1 MALGSVESRTRQ
13 RRDRDKTSGAS
24 ASSGDEKARGENA
37 HSEEEGNEEACNEK
51 ARSEEAR
58 GEDALDE
65 EERGEEEY
73 FEKAKEMT
81 EKLLING
88 DTLTVDEA
96 YGVAADRIRVG
107 LAPKARERMLRTR
120 AVVDDIVRRNE
131 VVYGVTTGFGKLSE
145 VAIPPDKLAQLQV
158 NVVRSHTSG
167 VGDRLPE
174 REVRAMMLLRAN
186 VIAKGYSGARPELV
200 DLILQ
205 MLNADV
211 YPPVPEQGSVGASGD
226 LAPLAHLALSLIGE
240 GTLIK
245 ADREDAAAKI
255 LREIGA
261 EPIVLGPKEGITLIN
276 GTQTHTAVALIALV
290 NARSLW
296 RTAHVAGAMSLEALL
311 GTPVAFDERIHDAR
325 GQRGQSR
332 SAALLRD
339 LLADSELRESHRHG
353 DPRVQDPYA
362 LRCMPQVH
370 GPVLDALDFVD
381 EAVSA
386 ELNAATDNPLVFE
399 NGETLSGGNFH
410 GLRVA
415 MALDFLAIV
424 LTHMATMAERRID
437 RLVHP
442 DLNQGLPPF
451 LCPEAGLNSGFM
463 MAQVTAASLASE
475 CKVLSH
481 PASVDTIPTDGSKE
495 DVVPMAMGAAW
506 KARRVLRNLENIL
519 AIELMCAAQG
529 IDYRAPL
536 RPGRGVRSAHER
548 VRAIVPRLE
557 GDRVL
562 SGDIAALRS
571 AISEMQFADIGT
583 VT

>member
-1 MALGSVESRTRQ
+1 
-13 RRDRDKTSGAS
+13 
-24 ASSGDEKARGENA
+24 
-37 HSEEEGNEEACNEK
+37 
-51 ARSEEAR
+51 
-58 GEDALDE
+58 
-65 EERGEEEY
+65 
-73 FEKAKEMT
+73 MT
-81 EKLLING
+81 ETILIDG
-88 DTLTVDEA
+88 DSLTVDEA
-96 YGVAADRIRVG
+96 YAVAVERLRVK
-107 LAPKARERMLRTR
+107 LDPKARERMLRTH
-120 AVVDDIVRRNE
+120 AVVDDIVARNA

-145 VAIPPDKLAQLQV
+145 VAIPHDKLAQLQV
-158 NVVRSHTSG
+158 NLVRSHASG

-200 DLILQ
+200 DLILR

-211 YPPVPEQGSVGASGD
+211 YPPIPEQGSVGASGD
-226 LAPLAHLALSLIGE
+226 LAPLAHLGLALIGE

-245 ADREDAAAKI
+245 GDREAPAAAMLK
-255 LREIGA
+255 EIGA
-261 EPIVLGPKEGITLIN
+261 APLVLGPKEGITLIN

-290 NARSLW
+290 HARALW

-311 GTPVAFDERIHDAR
+311 GTPVAFDARIHEAR
-325 GQRGQSR
+325 GQKGQMR

-339 LLADSELRESHRHG
+339 LLADSEVRESHRVG

-370 GPVLDALDFVD
+370 GPVLDALDFID
-381 EAVSA
+381 DAVSR

-410 GLRVA
+410 GLTVA

-424 LTHMATMAERRID
+424 LTNLATMAERRID

-442 DLNQGLPPF
+442 DLNQGLPAF
-451 LCPEAGLNSGFM
+451 LTPDAGVNSGFM
-463 MAQVTAASLASE
+463 MAQVTAAALASE

-506 KARRVLRNLENIL
+506 KARRGLRNLENSL
-519 AIELMCAAQG
+519 AIELMCGAQG
-529 IDYRAPL
+529 IDFRAPL
-536 RPGRGVRSAHER
+536 RPGRGVRTAHER
-548 VRAIVPRLE
+548 VRDIVPRLE
-557 GDRVL
+557 ADRVL
-562 SGDIAALRS
+562 STDIAALMR
-571 AISEMQFADIGT
+571 AVSELRFADIGA

>member
-1 MALGSVESRTRQ
+1 M
-13 RRDRDKTSGAS
+13 
-24 ASSGDEKARGENA
+24 
-37 HSEEEGNEEACNEK
+37 NEQ
-51 ARSEEAR
+51 
-58 GEDALDE
+58 
-65 EERGEEEY
+65 
-73 FEKAKEMT
+73 
-81 EKLLING
+81 LIIDG

-96 YGVAADRIRVG
+96 YAVAVDRLRVG
-107 LAPKARERMLRTR
+107 LSPKARERMLRTR
-120 AVVDDIVRRNE
+120 AVVDDIVNRNE

-145 VAIPPDKLAQLQV
+145 VAIPREKLAELQV
-158 NVVRSHTSG
+158 NLVRSHASG

-200 DLILQ
+200 DLLLQ

-211 YPPVPEQGSVGASGD
+211 YPPIPEQGSVGASGD
-226 LAPLAHLALSLIGE
+226 LAPLAHLGLALIGE
-240 GTLIK
+240 GTLLK
-245 ADREDAAAKI
+245 GGRETDAARMLK
-255 LREIGA
+255 EIGA
-261 EPIVLGPKEGITLIN
+261 KAVKLGPKEGITLIN
-276 GTQTHTAVALIALV
+276 GTQTHTAIALIALV
-290 NARSLW
+290 QARALW
-296 RTAHVAGAMSLEALL
+296 RTAHVAGAMSLEALM

-325 GQRGQSR
+325 GQKGQSR

-339 LLADSELRESHRHG
+339 LLAGSEIRESHRHG

-370 GPVLDALDFVD
+370 GPVLDALDWID
-381 EAVSA
+381 DAVSR

-399 NGETLSGGNFH
+399 NGETVSGGNFH
-410 GLRVA
+410 GLTVA

-451 LCPEAGLNSGFM
+451 LSPNAGVNSGFM
-463 MAQVTAASLASE
+463 MAQVTAAALASE

-506 KARRVLRNLENIL
+506 KARRVLRNLENVL
-519 AIELMCAAQG
+519 AIELMCGAQG
-529 IDYRAPL
+529 IDFRAPL
-536 RPGRGVRSAHER
+536 RPGRGVRTAHER
-548 VRAIVPRLE
+548 VRDIVPRLE
-557 GDRVL
+557 NDRVL
-562 SGDIAALRS
+562 SVDIAALRT
-571 AISEMQFADIGT
+571 AVSEERFADIGT

>member
-1 MALGSVESRTRQ
+1 MNETVII
-13 RRDRDKTSGAS
+13 D
-24 ASSGDEKARGENA
+24 GD
-37 HSEEEGNEEACNEK
+37 SL
-51 ARSEEAR
+51 S
-58 GEDALDE
+58 
-65 EERGEEEY
+65 
-73 FEKAKEMT
+73 
-81 EKLLING
+81 
-88 DTLTVDEA
+88 VDEA
-96 YGVAADRIRVG
+96 YAVAVDRLRVD

-145 VAIPPDKLAQLQV
+145 VAIPPKNLAELQV
-158 NVVRSHTSG
+158 NLVRSHASG

-200 DLILQ
+200 DLLLQ

-211 YPPVPEQGSVGASGD
+211 YPPIPEQGSVGASGD
-226 LAPLAHLALSLIGE
+226 LAPLAHLGLALIGE

-245 ADREDAAAKI
+245 GDRETDTATMLK
-255 LREIGA
+255 EIGA
-261 EPIVLGPKEGITLIN
+261 KPVTLGPKEGITLIN

-290 NARSLW
+290 HARALW
-296 RTAHVAGAMSLEALL
+296 RTAHVAGAMSLEALM

-325 GQRGQSR
+325 GQKGQLR
-332 SAALLRD
+332 SASLLRD
-339 LLADSELRESHRHG
+339 LLAGSEIRESHRLG

-370 GPVLDALDFVD
+370 GPVLDALDWID
-381 EAVSA
+381 EAISR

-410 GLRVA
+410 GLTVA

-424 LTHMATMAERRID
+424 LTHLATMSERRID

-451 LCPEAGLNSGFM
+451 LSPNAGVNSGFM
-463 MAQVTAASLASE
+463 MAQVTAAALASE
-475 CKVLSH
+475 CKLLSH

-506 KARRVLRNLENIL
+506 KARRVVRNLENIL
-519 AIELMCAAQG
+519 AIELMCGAQG
-529 IDYRAPL
+529 IDFRAPL
-536 RPGRGVRSAHER
+536 RPGRGVRTAHER
-548 VRAIVPRLE
+548 VRDIVPKLE
-557 GDRVL
+557 NDRVL
-562 SGDIAALRS
+562 SADIAALMD
-571 AISEMQFADIGT
+571 AVSEQRFADIGS

>member
-1 MALGSVESRTRQ
+1 MS
-13 RRDRDKTSGAS
+13 
-24 ASSGDEKARGENA
+24 
-37 HSEEEGNEEACNEK
+37 
-51 ARSEEAR
+51 
-58 GEDALDE
+58 
-65 EERGEEEY
+65 
-73 FEKAKEMT
+73 
-81 EKLLING
+81 EKLIIDG
-88 DTLTVDEA
+88 DTLTIDEA
-96 YGVAADRIRVG
+96 YAVAVERLRVG
-107 LAPKARERMLRTR
+107 LSPKARERMIRTR
-120 AVVDDIVRRNE
+120 AVVDDIVARDAA
-131 VVYGVTTGFGKLSE
+131 VYGVTTGFGKLSE
-145 VAIPPDKLAQLQV
+145 VAIPREKLAQLQV
-158 NVVRSHTSG
+158 NLVRSHASG

-200 DLILQ
+200 DLLLQ

-211 YPPVPEQGSVGASGD
+211 YPPIPEQGSVGASGD

-245 ADREDAAAKI
+245 GDREAPAQKI
-255 LREIGA
+255 LKEIGA
-261 EPIVLGPKEGITLIN
+261 KPIVLAPKEGITLIN

-290 NARSLW
+290 HARALW

-311 GTPVAFDERIHDAR
+311 GTPVAFDERIHLAR
-325 GQRGQSR
+325 GQKGQLR

-353 DPRVQDPYA
+353 DPRVQDSYA

-370 GPVLDALDFVD
+370 GPVLDALDFID
-381 EAVSA
+381 SAVSM
-386 ELNAATDNPLVFE
+386 EVNAATDNPLVFE

-410 GLRVA
+410 GLTVA

-424 LTHMATMAERRID
+424 LTNLATMAERRID

-451 LCPEAGLNSGFM
+451 LSPDAGVNSGFM

-519 AIELMCAAQG
+519 AIELMCGAQA
-529 IDYRAPL
+529 IDFRAPL
-536 RPGRGVRSAHER
+536 TPGRGVRTAHER

-557 GDRVL
+557 ADRVL
-562 SGDIAALRS
+562 SADISALMS
-571 AISEMQFADIGT
+571 AVSEMRFADIGS
-583 VT
+583 VA

>member
-1 MALGSVESRTRQ
+1 MGS
-13 RRDRDKTSGAS
+13 RR
-24 ASSGDEKARGENA
+24 
-37 HSEEEGNEEACNEK
+37 EAPHQVT
-51 ARSEEAR
+51 A
-58 GEDALDE
+58 
-65 EERGEEEY
+65 
-73 FEKAKEMT
+73 T
-81 EKLLING
+81 LLIDG
-88 DTLTVDEA
+88 ETLTIDKA
-96 YGVAADRIRVG
+96 YAVAVHRLRVE
-107 LAPKARERMLRTR
+107 LAPAARQRMLRTR
-120 AVVDDIVRRNE
+120 AVVDDIVERNE

-145 VAIPPDKLAQLQV
+145 VAIPPGKLAELQV
-158 NVVRSHTSG
+158 NLVRSHAAG

-174 REVRAMMLLRAN
+174 AEVRAMMVLRAN

-200 DLILQ
+200 DVLLQ

-211 YPPVPEQGSVGASGD
+211 FPPIPEQGSVGASGD
-226 LAPLAHLALSLIGE
+226 LAPLAHLALAMIGE

-245 ADREDAAAKI
+245 GDREIEAAAM
-255 LREIGA
+255 LAEIGA
-261 EPIVLGPKEGITLIN
+261 NPVTLGPKEGITLIN
-276 GTQTHTAVALIALV
+276 GTQAHTGVALIALV
-290 NARSLW
+290 RARALW

-311 GTPVAFDERIHDAR
+311 GTPVAFDERIHEAR
-325 GQRGQSR
+325 GQRGQAR

-370 GPVLDALDFVD
+370 GPALDALAWTD
-381 EAVSA
+381 EAVA
-386 ELNAATDNPLVFE
+386 RELNAATDNPLVFE

-410 GLRVA
+410 GLTVA

-424 LTHMATMAERRID
+424 LTHLATMAERRID

-442 DLNQGLPPF
+442 ALNQGLPPF
-451 LCPEAGLNSGFM
+451 LTSDAGVNSGFM
-463 MAQVTAASLASE
+463 MAQVTAAALASE

-481 PASVDTIPTDGSKE
+481 PASVDTIPTDGNKE

-506 KARRVLRNLENIL
+506 KARRVLRNVENIL

-529 IDYRAPL
+529 IDFRAPL
-536 RPGRGVRSAHER
+536 TPGKGVRMAHER

-557 GDRVL
+557 QDRVL
-562 SGDIAALRS
+562 SADIAALMDAVSHER
-571 AISEMQFADIGT
+571 FAEIGE